1 MSTRLELI
9 KRYLQ
14 EDPSDS
20 FLRYA
25 LALEFIA
32 LNLNKDAYEHL
43 EKLLADDPDYLPA
56 YYMAGKTA
64 EANNDNNFAIKWYS
78 KGILVAGIQKDQHT
92 LNELTAAL
100 NVLEE

>member
-14 EDPSDS
+14 EEPSDS

-25 LALEFIA
+25 LALEFIG
-32 LNLNKDAYEHL
+32 LNMPKDAYEHL
-43 EKLLADDPDYLPA
+43 ERLLEDDPDYLPA

-64 EANNDNNFAIKWYS
+64 EATGENILAIKWYS